1 VHTHESQL
9 IQMLLCDVH
18 GSSLRVHARGWSLI
32 DASMKLGGNLKDRSA
47 SFAFEDEVT
56 FRSSFWRMYRHL
68 RIVLIY
74 MCVYVYLMN

>member
-1 VHTHESQL
+1 
-9 IQMLLCDVH
+9 
-18 GSSLRVHARGWSLI
+18 LI

-47 SFAFEDEVT
+47 SFAFEDEVA